1 MLPVFCGIC
10 GNRYK
15 RKKNYK
21 KYVWVCNKAH
31 TEGVSECSSK
41 QVPESILSELASG
54 FDKEIL
60 KIIVLPENIIQFI
73 FEDGSSIEK
82 KWEKPSRKWT
92 DEMKSENYENLRR
105 RHGNE

>member
-1 MLPVFCGIC
+1 M
-10 GNRYK
+10 
-15 RKKNYK
+15 
-21 KYVWVCNKAH
+21 
-31 TEGVSECSSK
+31 
-41 QVPESILSELASG
+41 SELASG